1 MASSRNLQISFSSM
15 ALIMIIIVIIGGAWQ
30 DAGAVGD
37 DVNSNSSSAGGAS
50 SSLFC
55 DGLPAESAP
64 FCREVLD
71 GETAWEKAIVKMIGA
86 TMKKVKM
93 AEPEAAG
100 IGVRLPASIPEAD
113 RANIDEKCKSGFEYA
128 LHNLRRAMKRIRGG
142 VYARTDNVVYSAWA
156 GIYECSGA
164 LNHFKVDMSEEPFK
178 VQDEAEKAV
187 GACHG
192 AVSKALDAGGLNNP
206 PLEN

>member
-1 MASSRNLQISFSSM
+1 MASSRKLQISFSSM
-15 ALIMIIIVIIGGAWQ
+15 ALVMIIICGAWQ
-30 DAGAVGD
+30 EAGAAGD
-37 DVNSNSSSAGGAS
+37 DINSNS

-55 DGLPAESAP
+55 DGLPAGSAP
-64 FCREVLD
+64 FCREVLE
-71 GETAWEKAIVKMIGA
+71 GETEWEKAIVKMIGA
-86 TMKKVKM
+86 TVKKVKA
-93 AEPEAAG
+93 AEPAAAG
-100 IGVRLPASIPEAD
+100 IGGRLPASIPEAD

-178 VQDEAEKAV
+178 VQNHAEKAV
-187 GACHG
+187 AACHG
-192 AVSKALDAGGLNNP
+192 AVSKALDAGGFNNP